1 MFRSFRRIGSQL
13 RCHGTGDT
21 EGNLSVN
28 WVMHDGEVVTTKCK
42 VGHSLLE
49 VAHNHGLNIEGA
61 CEGVCACSTCHVIV
75 KGEWFDKLPE
85 STDEEEDMLD
95 QAFMLKPTSRLGC
108 QIKMTEELDG
118 LTVDVPRYTR
128 NMYVDGHVPHHH

>member
-1 MFRSFRRIGSQL
+1 MFRSFRRIGTQI

-21 EGNLSVN
+21 SGSLSVN
-28 WVMHDGEVVTTKCK
+28 WVMPDGKVVSTPCK
-42 VGHSLLE
+42 EGHSLLE

-75 KGEWFDKLPE
+75 KGEWFDKLTE

-95 QAFMLKPTSRLGC
+95 QAFGLQPTSRLGC
-108 QIKMTEELDG
+108 QIKMTKELNG
-118 LTVDVPRYTR
+118 ITVDVPKYTR